1 MVVGIFLIVPQ
12 VVDTKMSKTAEA
24 DDRGRIVIPHEIREK
39 HGDRYRVVELDD
51 RVELIPL
58 AEDPIEGLRD
68 AIGDAFDDKSIAEIK
83 REARAGAREEAV
95 DDVTEG

>member
-1 MVVGIFLIVPQ
+1 M
-12 VVDTKMSKTAEA
+12 MSKTAEA

-58 AEDPIEGLRD
+58 KDDPIDGLRD
-68 AIGDAFDDKSIAEIK
+68 AVGDAFDDKSIAEIK
-83 REARAGAREEAV
+83 REAREAARDDAV
-95 DDVTEG
+95 DDVTK

>member
-1 MVVGIFLIVPQ
+1 
-12 VVDTKMSKTAEA
+12 MSKRAEA

-58 AEDPIEGLRD
+58 KEDPVEGLRN
-68 AIGDAFDDKSIAEIK
+68 AVGSAFDGKSIDEIK
-83 REARAGAREEAV
+83 REAREGAREDAIDGAE
-95 DDVTEG
+95 E

>member
-1 MVVGIFLIVPQ
+1 
-12 VVDTKMSKTAEA
+12 MSKRAEA

-58 AEDPIEGLRD
+58 KDDPIEGLRD
-68 AIGDAFDDKSIAEIK
+68 AVGDAFDDKSIDEIK
-83 REARAGAREEAV
+83 REAREAAREDAI
-95 DDVTEG
+95 DDVSE